1 MKIIDCI
8 TYFNEKTL
16 ADLRF
21 NILDKFID
29 KFVIAEAAYTHSGNK
44 KKINFNINDYP
55 KFKHKISHI
64 IIDKNPKDLKIP
76 EEKFKRFNSIKR
88 IDHQREAIL
97 KFLKKNNVNEN
108 DFIIYSDSDEIPDLK
123 NINFT
128 SLKEKFII
136 FNQELCYY
144 KFNLVLKSAQWYGS
158 RACQIKNLKSISWLR
173 NLKPKKYP
181 FWRIDTYFKNN
192 KERSV
197 KIVNKGGWHFSQLMN
212 PKQIQYKFLN
222 DEHHDEYE
230 LSPVKYKKIEDMVK
244 KKYII
249 YNHHVDKKEPKK
261 KWNNKIFLTQ
271 VGINKL
277 PYYIKKNKKKYNN
290 WISK

>member
-1 MKIIDCI
+1 MIIDCI

-16 ADLRF
+16 VDLRF
-21 NILDKFID
+21 NILDKYID

-64 IIDKNPKDLKIP
+64 IIDKNPKDLKVP
-76 EEKFKRFNSIKR
+76 EEEFKRFNSIKR
-88 IDHQREAIL
+88 IDHQRDAIL
-97 KFLKKNNVNEN
+97 KFLKKNNVNQN
-108 DFIIYSDSDEIPDLK
+108 DFIIYSDSDEIPDLRG
-123 NINFT
+123 INFAN
-128 SLKEKFII
+128 LKEKFII
-136 FNQELCYY
+136 FNQKLYYY

-158 RACQIKNLKSISWLR
+158 RACQMKNLKSISWLR
-173 NLKPKKYP
+173 NLKPKKYR
-181 FWRIDTYFKNN
+181 FWRIDSYFKNN

-197 KIVNKGGWHFSQLMN
+197 RIVKNGGWHFSQLMK

-230 LSPVKYKKIEDMVK
+230 LNQVKYKKIEDMVK

-249 YNHHVDKKEPKK
+249 YNHNADKKDLKK

-271 VGINKL
+271 VSMNKL
-277 PYYIKKNKKKYNN
+277 PNYIKKNKKKYTN

>member
-1 MKIIDCI
+1 MKIYDCF
-8 TYFNEKTL
+8 TFFDEKML
-16 ADLRF
+16 LNFRL
-21 NILDKFID
+21 NYLDKFVD

-64 IIDKNPKDLKIP
+64 IIDKNPKNLKFP

-88 IDHQREAIL
+88 IDYQRDAIL
-97 KFLKKNNVNEN
+97 KFLKKNNASEN

-136 FNQELCYY
+136 FKQELCYY

-158 RACQIKNLKSISWLR
+158 RACKIKNLKSISWLR

-181 FWRIDTYFKNN
+181 FWRLDTYLKNN
-192 KERSV
+192 KERNV
-197 KIVNKGGWHFSQLMN
+197 KIINRGGWHFSQLMN

-230 LSPVKYKKIEDMVK
+230 LNPVKYKKIEDMVK

-249 YNHHVDKKEPKK
+249 YNHHEDKKELKK